1 MKIKTRRVCKL
12 AISAMLFILT
22 KQPNIIFFIINFSR
36 ALFFTTISHNRQIT
50 SYYYFPL
57 KKNFE
62 KKMKKKSTWP
72 SKKPIIYM
80 YINFRQTKNS
90 ENMICQ
96 TY

>member
-62 KKMKKKSTWP
+62 KKMKK
-72 SKKPIIYM
+72 
-80 YINFRQTKNS
+80 NRLGRVKNP
-90 ENMICQ
+90 
-96 TY
+96 

>member
-62 KKMKKKSTWP
+62 KKRKK
-72 SKKPIIYM
+72 
-80 YINFRQTKNS
+80 NRLGRVKNP
-90 ENMICQ
+90 
-96 TY
+96 